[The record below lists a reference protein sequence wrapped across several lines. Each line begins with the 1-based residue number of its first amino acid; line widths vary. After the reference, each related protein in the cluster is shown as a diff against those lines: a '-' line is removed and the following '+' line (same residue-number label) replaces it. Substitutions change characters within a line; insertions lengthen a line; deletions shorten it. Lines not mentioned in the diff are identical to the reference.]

1 MFKTPY
7 SILLFMSGD
16 EFIELKEKIKEI
28 EERVTAIEKEQR
40 TIREDIL
47 SGRAKERMQQRILEN
62 TQKKIEEL
70 KKKIDSEIKIEI

>member
-1 MFKTPY
+1 
-7 SILLFMSGD
+7 MSGE

-28 EERVTAIEKEQR
+28 DERITAIEKEQR

>member
-1 MFKTPY
+1 
-7 SILLFMSGD
+7 MSGD

-28 EERVTAIEKEQR
+28 EERITAIEKEQR

-62 TQKKIEEL
+62 TQKNIEEL

>member
-70 KKKIDSEIKIEI
+70 KKKIDTEIKIEI